1 MRIIYGLIIGFFIG
15 ILSTGALV
23 ESNKPKYINPPIDLP
38 EELEYWVT
46 DDASKPDTVVIYEQN
61 DTLKINYLTKPN

>member
-1 MRIIYGLIIGFFIG
+1 MRVIYGLIIGFFIG
-15 ILSTGALV
+15 IVLTGAIV

-38 EELEYWVT
+38 EELECWVT
-46 DDASKPDTVVIYEQN
+46 DNSSKPDTVLIYEQN